1 MRCELRLAEVEK
13 LTLEQLALNHRH
25 RDIRT
30 RATGLVLLSSG
41 LTAPKVAARLG
52 VTVQSPYDWVM
63 AWRERGV
70 VGLLT
75 GHGGGRLRALPDT
88 MVAAAIQ
95 IATTES
101 LALARIAQCLEAT
114 VNEPLPCR
122 IETLGM
128 ALKREGRSFKRNRY
142 ALKKKRDEEA
152 FAMKQT
158 TLAKLQQA
166 ARQDA
171 VRLLYL
177 DEAGFCGSPP
187 VQRSWS
193 SRGLPHE
200 IEPNH
205 HCRRSVIGALDFG
218 SNTLRHAAHAG
229 TIKGSHIKASSMT
242 CSPPVTAGRP

>member
-95 IATTES
+95 IATTEP

-142 ALKKKRDEEA
+142 ALKKKARRRGIRNEA
-152 FAMKQT
+152 DHAREAPAGGTARRRPAALSRRGGFLRFAP
-158 TLAKLQQA
+158 
-166 ARQDA
+166 
-171 VRLLYL
+171 
-177 DEAGFCGSPP
+177 GS
-187 VQRSWS
+187 
-193 SRGLPHE
+193 
-200 IEPNH
+200 
-205 HCRRSVIGALDFG
+205 A
-218 SNTLRHAAHAG
+218 
-229 TIKGSHIKASSMT
+229 
-242 CSPPVTAGRP
+242 